1 MFTALAIPPRNW
13 RWRGGGAARRDEG
26 GEEREREGRSVGDD
40 GYIIDARNVYRP
52 SFFSDDDT
60 SFVSSSM
67 LGIEGIIRFAGG
79 EGKCFKT
86 VESRSSFSLL

>member
-1 MFTALAIPPRNW
+1 M
-13 RWRGGGAARRDEG
+13 ARR
-26 GEEREREGRSVGDD
+26 GETKEERREREGRSVGDD

-67 LGIEGIIRFAGG
+67 LGIEGIIRLAGG